1 MEEIVKINNE
11 NQIELAQEFVDQLKN
26 FEKQKVEMELK
37 EKALKEELLE
47 AMKKY
52 NISNWSTNDGSIKA
66 IYKPSYSRTTIDSK
80 RLKDE
85 LPDIAEEYSKTT
97 NVSESV
103 SLSIEV

>member
-1 MEEIVKINNE
+1 MEEIVKINSE
-11 NQIELAQEFVDQLKN
+11 NQIELADSFIDQLKN
-26 FEKQKVEMELK
+26 FEKQKIEMELK
-37 EKALKEELLE
+37 EKQLKEELLE

-52 NISNWSTNDGSIKA
+52 NISSWATNDGSIKA
-66 IYKPSYSRTTIDSK
+66 VYKLPYSRTTIDSK